1 MSMKKDKQYKLD
13 IIPGIILAAFAIF
26 YMLQVPKVRVFK
38 SLGATP
44 LTNHFVPYLWGG
56 AMLVLSLW
64 LVIRGIMKYRR
75 LKAQNAIPEN
85 EGIFA
90 GLWEK
95 REVIFS
101 FIALALY
108 VGFMES
114 VGFVIT
120 TCIYIFIQIIILTP
134 AEKWAKNFIP
144 ALITALVTGCL
155 LFYIFKVMLN
165 VLLPV
170 GIFGFGL

>member
-1 MSMKKDKQYKLD
+1 MKKDKQYKLD
-13 IIPGIILAAFAIF
+13 IIPGIVLAVFAIF
-26 YMLQVPKVRVFK
+26 YMSKISGIRVFK

-44 LTNHFVPYLWGG
+44 LTNHFIPWLWGG
-56 AMLVLSLW
+56 SMLALSVW
-64 LVIRGIMKYRR
+64 LIIRGILKYRR
-75 LKAQNAIPEN
+75 LKALNALPEG
-85 EGIFA
+85 ESLFA
-90 GLWEK
+90 ALWEK

-114 VGFVIT
+114 IGFVIT
-120 TCIYIFIQIIILTP
+120 TCIYTFVQILILTP
-134 AEKWAKNFIP
+134 VEKWAKNFVP
-144 ALITALVTGCL
+144 ALITAIITGFL
-155 LFYIFKVMLN
+155 LFYIFRVMLN